1 MPRWKEFLAARIGR
15 LSEDSTLVPENRPSK
30 CSASNEGSIKMVQIS
45 FFPGVVIGVI
55 IGYFVCSW
63 LVIGKIG

>member
-1 MPRWKEFLAARIGR
+1 
-15 LSEDSTLVPENRPSK
+15 
-30 CSASNEGSIKMVQIS
+30 MVQIS

-55 IGYFVCSW
+55 IGYFLCSW